1 MSTEPRHQLQGIDCM
16 NSIAKL
22 LHLPRLHNQHSVL
35 SLVLPLCFPIFPVGA
50 SAQIIPD
57 STLPNNSIVNP
68 NGNISE
74 ITGGSTAGGNLFHSF
89 EQFSLPTD
97 AEAFFNNALTIDNII
112 TRVTGGS
119 ISSIDGLI
127 RANGSANL
135 FLLNP
140 NGILLGPNASLDI
153 GGSFLGSTA
162 ESFQFADGREFSATS
177 PQTSPLL
184 TVSVPIGLQYGSNPG
199 TITAQGTGNNLFL
212 DDPFVIRVFRPDGF
226 QVADGQTL
234 ALVGG
239 ELSLEGANLTARDG
253 RIELGS
259 VGGGSVVGITPTN
272 PGFALS
278 YDGVSSFQDI
288 RLSEAASVEASGNNG
303 GAIRVQGRNVLAS
316 GGSAI
321 LADTLGNGTGGTLLV
336 RASES
341 IELVGTSSFT
351 PPPTDTQTFDPFPF
365 GTRFSTDV
373 GRFPDS
379 TGNGGTLTLETDRL
393 RVADGGQVSTGTFS
407 TGNSGTLQVLAR
419 EIELSG
425 GAAGVGSSGLF
436 APVAPDA
443 TGNGGI
449 IDVNA
454 DLLNIT
460 GGAIIFGGTLGI
472 GDAGTATIRS
482 TEVNLSGASPNGSPS
497 GISVF
502 VFPGAT
508 GNGGNIQVEAE
519 SLSVA
524 DGAAINATTFST
536 GNAGDLNI
544 LAQEIELVGGA
555 AGVGPSGLF
564 ANVQTDATG
573 NGGSILLNT
582 DRLQIVDGAQAAVTT
597 LGTGDAGE
605 LSIRASDIE
614 LVGTSPGGAP
624 GGLFANVQTEA
635 TGNGGNIQVETERL
649 QIAEGAQIAVIT
661 FGAGDAG
668 ELTVQASN
676 IELAGT
682 SGGGNPGGLFAN
694 VEADATGN
702 GGSIQVET
710 DRLQISEGAQIAA
723 ITFGAGDAGELKIR
737 ASDIELAGTS
747 GSGTPSSLL
756 ANVEADAMGNGGSI
770 QVETDRLQITDGAQI
785 AAITFG
791 AGNAGELTVRA
802 SDIELAGTSSGD
814 NPSSLLASALLASAE
829 VGATGNGSNLTV
841 ETDRLQISDG
851 AQIAVSTGGTGNG
864 GELTVRAS
872 ESILLR
878 GSSELTRS
886 GLFSTA
892 IVSTGEGGNVN
903 VNTDKLTV
911 ADGATISASNFQ
923 SQNQLLAGQGAAGN
937 IRVAA
942 DSIEL
947 DNESTIAADTAVGD
961 RGNITLLSPDLR
973 LRRGS
978 GITTNALSSDGGNI
992 VLDTDTLVALE
1003 NSDITA
1009 NAGQGFGGRVT
1020 INTQGI
1026 FGTQF
1031 RERLTPQSDI
1041 TATSDSGPAFSGIV
1055 QINSPETDPASGL
1068 IDLPENVVDVS
1079 RLIDDSCPAT
1089 TGSEFFVTGRGSLP
1103 EDPSQPLR
1111 GEVVWEDLRALENRV
1126 GGNLESMVESMGDRQ
1141 PTQSTQLVEAQG
1153 WLVNDRGQIE
1163 LIANVPPTTPGDLG
1177 LPPECH

>member
-1 MSTEPRHQLQGIDCM
+1 M

-22 LHLPRLHNQHSVL
+22 LHLPRLNYQQTSFSL
-35 SLVLPLCFPIFPVGA
+35 LLPISLVIFPLGA

-57 STLPNNSIVNP
+57 TTLPNNSIVTP

-74 ITGGSTAGGNLFHSF
+74 ITGGTTAGGNLFHSF

-97 AEAFFNNALTIDNII
+97 AEAFFNNALTIDNIL

-119 ISSIDGLI
+119 ISNIDGLI

-140 NGILLGPNASLDI
+140 NGILLGANASLDI

-162 ESFQFADGREFSATS
+162 ESFQFADGSEFSATDS
-177 PQTSPLL
+177 QTSTLL
-184 TVSVPIGLQYGSNPG
+184 TVSVPIGLQYGSNPS
-199 TITAQGTGNNLFL
+199 TITARGTGNNLFL

-259 VGGGSVVGITPTN
+259 VGGGSIVGITPTN

-288 RLSEAASVEASGNNG
+288 RLSEAASVEASGNDG

-351 PPPTDTQTFDPFPF
+351 PPPTDTQTFDRFFF

-379 TGNGGTLTLETDRL
+379 TGNGGTLTLEADRL
-393 RVADGGQVSTGTFS
+393 RVADGGLVSSGTFS

-425 GAAGVGSSGLF
+425 GAAGVGASGLF
-436 APVAPDA
+436 APVAADA
-443 TGNGGI
+443 TGNGGL
-449 IDVNA
+449 IDLNA
-454 DLLNIT
+454 ESLQVT
-460 GGAIIFGGTLGI
+460 GGALVFGGTFGI

-482 TEVNLSGASPNGSPS
+482 TEVNLSGASPNGAPS

-519 SLSVA
+519 SLRVA
-524 DGAAINATTFST
+524 NGAAINATTFST

-544 LAQEIELVGGA
+544 LAREVELVGGA
-555 AGVGPSGLF
+555 AGVGPSALFANVEADATGNGGNIQVETERLLISEGAQIAAITLGAGNAGELSIRASDIELSGTSPGGNPGGLLANVEVDATGNGGSIQVETERLQITDGARIVAITLGAGNAGELTVRASDIELAGTFPGGNSSGLF

-573 NGGSILLNT
+573 NGGSI
-582 DRLQIVDGAQAAVTT
+582 
-597 LGTGDAGE
+597 
-605 LSIRASDIE
+605 
-614 LVGTSPGGAP
+614 
-624 GGLFANVQTEA
+624 
-635 TGNGGNIQVETERL
+635 
-649 QIAEGAQIAVIT
+649 
-661 FGAGDAG
+661 
-668 ELTVQASN
+668 
-676 IELAGT
+676 
-682 SGGGNPGGLFAN
+682 
-694 VEADATGN
+694 
-702 GGSIQVET
+702 QVET
-710 DRLQISEGAQIAA
+710 DRLQI
-723 ITFGAGDAGELKIR
+723 R
-737 ASDIELAGTS
+737 
-747 GSGTPSSLL
+747 
-756 ANVEADAMGNGGSI
+756 
-770 QVETDRLQITDGAQI
+770 DGAQI

-802 SDIELAGTSSGD
+802 SDLELAGTSGGG
-814 NPSSLLASALLASAE
+814 NPSGLLASAE

-841 ETDRLQISDG
+841 ETDRLQVSDG

-878 GSSELTRS
+878 GSSEFTRS
-886 GLFSTA
+886 GLFSSA
-892 IVSTGEGGNVN
+892 IVGTGEGGNVN
-903 VNTDKLTV
+903 VETDKLTI

-923 SQNQLLAGQGAAGN
+923 SQNLQLPGQGAAGN
-937 IRVAA
+937 IRVQA

-947 DNESTIAADTAVGD
+947 DNESLITADTAIGD

-973 LRRGS
+973 LRRNS
-978 GITTNALSSDGGNI
+978 RITTNAQSSDGGNI
-992 VLDTDTLVALE
+992 TLNTDTLVALE

-1020 INTQGI
+1020 IETQGI

-1031 RERLTPQSDI
+1031 REQLTPQSDI
-1041 TATSDSGPAFSGIV
+1041 TATSDLGPAFSGIV

-1111 GEVVWEDLRALENRV
+1111 GEVVWEDLRPLENRV
-1126 GGNLESMVESMGDRQ
+1126 GGHLESTGDLQ
-1141 PTQSTQLVEAQG
+1141 PTQPTQLVEAQG
-1153 WLVNDRGQIE
+1153 WIVNDRGQIE

-1177 LPPECH
+1177 LPPECR

>member
-1 MSTEPRHQLQGIDCM
+1 M

-22 LHLPRLHNQHSVL
+22 LHLPRLQNQHSVL
-35 SLVLPLCFPIFPVGA
+35 PLVLSLCFPFFPLGA

-57 STLPNNSIVNP
+57 TTLPNNSIVTP

-74 ITGGSTAGGNLFHSF
+74 ITGGTTAGGNLFHSF

-97 AEAFFNNALTIDNII
+97 AEAFFNNALTIDNIL

-119 ISSIDGLI
+119 ISNIDGLI

-140 NGILLGPNASLDI
+140 NGILLGANASLNI

-162 ESFQFADGREFSATS
+162 ESFQFADGSEFSATN
-177 PQTSPLL
+177 PQTSTLL

-259 VGGGSVVGITPTN
+259 VGGDSLVGITSTN

-288 RLSEAASVEASGNNG
+288 RLSEAASVEASGNDG

-321 LADTLGNGTGGTLLV
+321 LADTLGDGTGGTLLV

-341 IELVGTSSFT
+341 IQLLGTSSFT
-351 PPPTDTQTFDPFPF
+351 PPPTDTQTFDPFFF

-379 TGNGGTLTLETDRL
+379 TGNGGTLILETDRL
-393 RVADGGQVSTGTFS
+393 RVADGGLVSSGTFS
-407 TGNSGTLQVLAR
+407 TGNSGTLQVLAQ

-449 IDVNA
+449 IDVNSES
-454 DLLNIT
+454 LQVT
-460 GGAIIFGGTLGI
+460 GGALVFGGTFGI
-472 GDAGTATIRS
+472 GDGGTTTIRAR
-482 TEVNLSGASPNGSPS
+482 EVNLSGTSPNGTRSS
-497 GISVF
+497 LSVL
-502 VFPGAT
+502 VSPGAT
-508 GNGGNIQVEAE
+508 GNGGNLQLETERLRVTEGGGI
-519 SLSVA
+519 LS
-524 DGAAINATTFST
+524 TTFGS
-536 GNAGDLNI
+536 GNAGDI
-544 LAQEIELVGGA
+544 EIFASELELSGGA
-555 AGVGPSGLF
+555 RGAGPSGLF
-564 ANVQTDATG
+564 ANVEADATG
-573 NGGSILLNT
+573 NGGSIRVQT
-582 DRLQIVDGAQAAVTT
+582 ERLQISEGAQIATIT
-597 LGTGDAGE
+597 LGAGDAGE
-605 LSIRASDIE
+605 LSIRASEIE
-614 LVGTSPGGAP
+614 VVGTSPGG
-624 GGLFANVQTEA
+624 
-635 TGNGGNIQVETERL
+635 
-649 QIAEGAQIAVIT
+649 
-661 FGAGDAG
+661 
-668 ELTVQASN
+668 
-676 IELAGT
+676 
-682 SGGGNPGGLFAN
+682 NPGGLLAN

-710 DRLQISEGAQIAA
+710 ERLQITEGAQIAA
-723 ITFGAGDAGELKIR
+723 ITLGAGNAGELSIRASDIELSGTSPGGNPGGLLANVEVDATGNGGSIQVETERLQITDGARIVAITLGAGNAGQLTVR
-737 ASDIELAGTS
+737 ASDIELAGTFPGGNSS
-747 GSGTPSSLL
+747 GLF
-756 ANVEADAMGNGGSI
+756 ANVQTDATGNGGNI
-770 QVETDRLQITDGAQI
+770 RVETDRLQIRDGAQI

-802 SDIELAGTSSGD
+802 SDLELAGISGGG
-814 NPSSLLASALLASAE
+814 NPSGLLASAE

-841 ETDRLQISDG
+841 ETDRLQVSDG

-878 GSSELTRS
+878 GTSEFTRS
-886 GLFSTA
+886 GLFSSA
-892 IVSTGEGGNVN
+892 IVSAGEGGNVN
-903 VNTDKLTV
+903 VETDKLTI

-923 SQNQLLAGQGAAGN
+923 SQNLQPPGQGAAGN
-937 IRVAA
+937 IRVQA

-947 DNESTIAADTAVGD
+947 DTQSIITADTAMGD

-973 LRRGS
+973 LRRNS
-978 GITTNALSSDGGNI
+978 RITTNAQSSDGGNI
-992 VLDTDTLVALE
+992 TLDTDTLVALE

-1009 NAGQGFGGRVT
+1009 NAEQGFGGRVT
-1020 INTQGI
+1020 IETQGI

-1031 RERLTPQSDI
+1031 REQLTTQSDI
-1041 TATSDSGPAFSGIV
+1041 TATSDLGPAFSGIV